1 MSGRIVLPVVKP
13 EEGPAPFQQK
23 GSNIQAAAE
32 VQAEKTT
39 EQAEA
44 VSLMAG
50 KMNAGRRKRG
60 GAEVEVH
67 PPNTVSAGNVNH
79 GEIFANI
86 LGAKAQLEEQSKYD
100 ALGDAPAYNVNGGA
114 KRRTHKK
121 HNARRSTHNTRKHRG
136 AVRKHRIFRNSRR
149 RVHSRSR

>member
-1 MSGRIVLPVVKP
+1 MSGRIVLPTVEPDK
-13 EEGPAPFQQK
+13 GPAPFQQK

-39 EQAEA
+39 EQAQA

-50 KMNAGRRKRG
+50 KMSAGKRKRG
-60 GAEVEVH
+60 GAEVEVQ

-79 GEIFANI
+79 GQVFANI
-86 LGAKAQLEEQSKYD
+86 LGAKALLEEQAKYD

-136 AVRKHRIFRNSRR
+136 ASRKHRSVRNTRR
-149 RVHSRSR
+149 RVHSRRR